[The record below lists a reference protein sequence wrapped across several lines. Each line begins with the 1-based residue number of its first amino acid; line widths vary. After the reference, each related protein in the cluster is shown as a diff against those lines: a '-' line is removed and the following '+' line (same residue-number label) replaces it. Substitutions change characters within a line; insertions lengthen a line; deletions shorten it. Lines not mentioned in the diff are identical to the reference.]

1 MDTIIIVGVLVIIGA
16 GLWAKNNRK
25 VKSVTPKVSI
35 DTPPAAAT
43 ESVGSTEQSDVK
55 I

>member
-1 MDTIIIVGVLVIIGA
+1 MNTIIIVGVLVIIGVV
-16 GLWAKNNRK
+16 LWRQNRK
-25 VKSVTPKVSI
+25 IQSAAPKVSI